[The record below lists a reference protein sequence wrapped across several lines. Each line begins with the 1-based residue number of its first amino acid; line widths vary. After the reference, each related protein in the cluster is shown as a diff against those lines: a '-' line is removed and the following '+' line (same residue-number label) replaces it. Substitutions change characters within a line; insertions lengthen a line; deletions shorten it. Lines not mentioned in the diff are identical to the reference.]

1 MACFFLTIPAAVIG
15 AASKTANFTA
25 AGYPGPAV
33 LDDSGAVIASAIRY
47 MTPNTVSILGL
58 AAITSAVLSSADS
71 SMLSASTMITQN
83 IYRTTLRPRATVLEI
98 GLVLRLAIWIMGA
111 VATVMALYVNSVS
124 DFWALSSDAV
134 YVLLFPQLVGVFYAR
149 KRTNSYGSFI
159 GFSVGALFRVLC
171 GEPLV
176 NLPVILK
183 LPMYDERL
191 GQQFPFRTLSMV
203 LSFVTLMAT
212 SHLAKRLF
220 TKGVLPQKYDVCCCF
235 MPAAAK
241 DTADKDKKA
250 DNTSKGEKQSS
261 GKKPSSAPP
270 TNAPSMLEIEENTGE
285 ALPSAVSTA
294 SQKTAIAGSSKT
306 TVAPQEQ
313 AADGSQQDDVGKTSK
328 EEAAGTSKKAAGHN
342 KKKKHN
348 RKDKSKTDSVA
359 SSAKKETATSDKEGA
374 DSFG

>member
-1 MACFFLTIPAAVIG
+1 MLEKYLRVYFQRVLSCKSVVNAKLLSFFTAMACFFLTIPAALIG

-159 GFSVGALFRVLC
+159 G
-171 GEPLV
+171 E
-176 NLPVILK
+176 
-183 LPMYDERL
+183 
-191 GQQFPFRTLSMV
+191 
-203 LSFVTLMAT
+203 
-212 SHLAKRLF
+212 
-220 TKGVLPQKYDVCCCF
+220 
-235 MPAAAK
+235 
-241 DTADKDKKA
+241 
-250 DNTSKGEKQSS
+250 
-261 GKKPSSAPP
+261 
-270 TNAPSMLEIEENTGE
+270 
-285 ALPSAVSTA
+285 
-294 SQKTAIAGSSKT
+294 
-306 TVAPQEQ
+306 
-313 AADGSQQDDVGKTSK
+313 
-328 EEAAGTSKKAAGHN
+328 
-342 KKKKHN
+342 
-348 RKDKSKTDSVA
+348 
-359 SSAKKETATSDKEGA
+359 
-374 DSFG
+374 

>member
-1 MACFFLTIPAAVIG
+1 M
-15 AASKTANFTA
+15 
-25 AGYPGPAV
+25 
-33 LDDSGAVIASAIRY
+33 
-47 MTPNTVSILGL
+47 
-58 AAITSAVLSSADS
+58 
-71 SMLSASTMITQN
+71 
-83 IYRTTLRPRATVLEI
+83 LEI

-241 DTADKDKKA
+241 DTADKDKQA

-306 TVAPQEQ
+306 TVASQEQ